1 MIGWNKYI
9 KPMLA
14 NDDLKNALKVYSALI
29 EKDENFTLLDVVTYL
44 DLHEEIK
51 QSMIS
56 NIYQN
61 KK

>member
-29 EKDENFTLLDVVTYL
+29 EKNENFTLLDVVTYL
-44 DLHEEIK
+44 DLHEKIK